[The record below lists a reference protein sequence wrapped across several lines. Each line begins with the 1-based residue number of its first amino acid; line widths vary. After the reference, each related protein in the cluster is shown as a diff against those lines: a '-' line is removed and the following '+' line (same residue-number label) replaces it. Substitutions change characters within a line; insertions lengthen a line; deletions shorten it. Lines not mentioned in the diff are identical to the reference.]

1 MSRLCVLALL
11 LVGAGAGCSS
21 ADRAAEKAA
30 PAGATAKAADSDASG
45 SATPDSASPERK
57 ALEANADR
65 GRILGAETAPIWLL
79 VVSDFQ
85 CPWCKQWHDATF
97 PAIRKQYVEA
107 GRIRVAY
114 LNFPIRSHANALP
127 AAMAAMC
134 ASAQEKFWPA
144 HDRLFEAQQKWET
157 LADPS
162 AYLDSLAVAAGADGA
177 RLRECTRG
185 RWLAALIEGDQARAE
200 RAGAQSTPTFFVGT
214 RKIEGAQ
221 PLAEFRRVIDSVL
234 AAVNKK

>member
-1 MSRLCVLALL
+1 MSRITRGGPDSSPSAREGPESRTARALGTLTRTPPPARRTPRTRLPPMSRLCVLALL

-30 PAGATAKAADSDASG
+30 PAGATAKAAASDASG

-57 ALEANADR
+57 ALLAAADR

-127 AAMAAMC
+127 AAIAALA
-134 ASAQEKFWPA
+134 ASAQGKFWPA
-144 HDRLFEAQQKWET
+144 HDRLR
-157 LADPS
+157 S
-162 AYLDSLAVAAGADGA
+162 
-177 RLRECTRG
+177 
-185 RWLAALIEGDQARAE
+185 
-200 RAGAQSTPTFFVGT
+200 
-214 RKIEGAQ
+214 
-221 PLAEFRRVIDSVL
+221 
-234 AAVNKK
+234 